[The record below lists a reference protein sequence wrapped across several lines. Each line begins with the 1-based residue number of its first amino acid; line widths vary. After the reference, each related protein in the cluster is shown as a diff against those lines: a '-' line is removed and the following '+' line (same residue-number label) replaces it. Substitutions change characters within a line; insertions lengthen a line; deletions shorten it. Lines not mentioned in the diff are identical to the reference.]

1 MLPKVKDFKEVME
14 EAGVEQV
21 PVMEVE
27 VEEEDGEEVEEAGAE
42 GEVVEETIGGEVNI
56 EVVLRM

>member
-21 PVMEVE
+21 PVME
-27 VEEEDGEEVEEAGAE
+27 EDGEEVEEAEAE
-42 GEVVEETIGGEVNI
+42 GEETIGGGVNI
-56 EVVLRM
+56 EAVLRM

>member
-1 MLPKVKDFKEVME
+1 MLPKVKDFKEEME

-27 VEEEDGEEVEEAGAE
+27 DGEEVAGAE

>member
-1 MLPKVKDFKEVME
+1 MLPKVKDFKEEME

-27 VEEEDGEEVEEAGAE
+27 EEDGEEVEVAGAE

-56 EVVLRM
+56 GAVLRM

>member
-21 PVMEVE
+21 PVMEGE
-27 VEEEDGEEVEEAGAE
+27 VEDGEVAGAE
-42 GEVVEETIGGEVNI
+42 GEGVEETIGGEVNI
-56 EVVLRM
+56 GAVLRM